1 MMKLNQKWWVELREL
16 VIIALCV
23 APYALVVN
31 RVLVPHAIIGGGL
44 TGLCE
49 IIYFASGEIIPI
61 WLSNLVIN
69 LILLVTAI
77 FLLGWK
83 PCIRA
88 MYGIMCLTIWLRVI
102 TVSDVPV
109 ISVPFMAVILC
120 GILNGAA
127 LGLLY
132 MNNGNT
138 GGTDIVAMIVNKYR
152 HVTMG
157 RALFMVDVLI
167 ISSAWFLPQVTKVEQ
182 LLFGLCYVFVETQS
196 VDWVMGR
203 GRQSVQF
210 FIFSKEYDKIAEA
223 IMTRVGRGVSFLE
236 AQGAYSKQETKLIML
251 IVRKSEATQ
260 IFRIVHEIDPTAFIS
275 ETPTRGVFGQGFENL
290 KNET

>member
-83 PCIRA
+83 SCIRA

-109 ISVPFMAVILC
+109 ISDPFMAVILC

>member
-1 MMKLNQKWWVELREL
+1 
-16 VIIALCV
+16 
-23 APYALVVN
+23 
-31 RVLVPHAIIGGGL
+31 
-44 TGLCE
+44 
-49 IIYFASGEIIPI
+49 
-61 WLSNLVIN
+61 
-69 LILLVTAI
+69 
-77 FLLGWK
+77 
-83 PCIRA
+83 
-88 MYGIMCLTIWLRVI
+88 
-102 TVSDVPV
+102 
-109 ISVPFMAVILC
+109 
-120 GILNGAA
+120 
-127 LGLLY
+127 
-132 MNNGNT
+132 
-138 GGTDIVAMIVNKYR
+138 
-152 HVTMG
+152 
-157 RALFMVDVLI
+157 
-167 ISSAWFLPQVTKVEQ
+167 
-182 LLFGLCYVFVETQS
+182 VETQS

>member
-49 IIYFASGEIIPI
+49 IIYFASGELIPI

-109 ISVPFMAVILC
+109 ISDPFMAVILC